1 MKLLSVLGALM
12 GQGKQAKIFTDAQL
26 RSILRH
32 VDDRRGRYPE
42 RDRVMVLLSA
52 KAGLRAKEISSLT
65 WAMITDADGVLA
77 DALHLP
83 NIASKGGKNG
93 KGGRTIPLHPDLHA
107 ALAVL
112 MSTRTVAPTDH
123 VIHSERGRSYGPTA
137 IAVWFHRIYHE
148 LGLDGASSHSGR
160 RTFITRAVRKITE
173 AGGSLRDVQQ
183 LAGHTSLATTQRYIE
198 GDSDAKRKVIS
209 LI

>member
-1 MKLLSVLGALM
+1 M
-12 GQGKQAKIFTDAQL
+12 GQGKQAKILSDAQL
-26 RSILRH
+26 RSVLRH
-32 VDDRRGRYPE
+32 VGDRGGRYPE
-42 RDRVMVLLSA
+42 RDVVMILLSA

-77 DALHLP
+77 DAIQLP
-83 NIASKGGKNG
+83 NIASKGGKDG

-107 ALAVL
+107 ALTRL
-112 MSTRTVAPTDH
+112 MTKRAISPTDH
-123 VIHSERGRSYGPTA
+123 VIHSERGHCYGPTA
-137 IAVWFHRIYHE
+137 IAVWFHRTYHD
-148 LGLDGASSHSGR
+148 LGLEGASSHSGR
-160 RTFITRAVRKITE
+160 RTFITRVAKKITE